1 MIHNP
6 HDIDFQANVELSSH
20 MKTSIPLML
29 PLSSEFWFGSLAA
42 TGTLS
47 VYSSSPYFL
56 ANSSIIL
63 TAPPR
68 YPPPKI
74 E

>member
-1 MIHNP
+1 MINNP
-6 HDIDFQANVELSSH
+6 HDIDFQANVELSSQ

-29 PLSSEFWFGSLAA
+29 PLSSDSCFRSLAA

-47 VYSSSPYFL
+47 VYSPSPYFF

>member
-1 MIHNP
+1 MINNP
-6 HDIDFQANVELSSH
+6 HDINFQGNVELSSQ

-29 PLSSEFWFGSLAA
+29 PLSSEFCFGSLAA

-47 VYSSSPYFL
+47 VYSPSSYFL